1 MSRLNRKEEMKTMQ
15 NPFGLSVYTK
25 ISFRTSLILS
35 LLLFFILIAGYFG
48 LSYFRHVENPDD
60 KIIPSVS
67 QLFDGVK
74 NSVSVDRNGDR
85 PIIVDTLAS
94 LKRFFLGVIFGS
106 LIGVTLGLLMG
117 MFPLFEALFLRFV
130 LFFGKIPPL
139 AIMPILFVFAGIGE
153 ELKVILIA
161 VGIFFPI
168 ALDTY
173 FNVSPKSKK
182 GIPEQQLVKALS
194 LGIGT
199 PSLFGSI
206 VVPQIMPS
214 ILNTIRLN
222 LLNAW
227 LFLIASEAIA
237 AEAGLGYRIF
247 LVRRYL
253 AMDTIIP
260 YVFWIALL
268 SFLFDAALIFIIRRG
283 YPWFQ
288 EAEK

>member
-1 MSRLNRKEEMKTMQ
+1 MQ

-25 ISFRTSLILS
+25 ISFRTSLIFS
-35 LLLFFILIAGYFG
+35 LILFFVLIAGYFT
-48 LSYFRHVENPDD
+48 LSYVRHVENPVD
-60 KIIPSVS
+60 KIIPSAS

-74 NSVSVDRNGDR
+74 NAVSPDRNGER
-85 PIIVDTLAS
+85 PIIVDTFAS
-94 LKRFFLGVIFGS
+94 LKRFFLGL
-106 LIGVTLGLLMG
+106 LIGSFLGVSLGLSMG
-117 MFPLFEALFLRFV
+117 LFPFFEALFLRFV
-130 LFFGKIPPL
+130 LYFGKIPPL
-139 AIMPILFVFAGIGE
+139 AIMPVIFVFAGIGE

-161 VGIFFPI
+161 AGILFPI
-168 ALDTY
+168 AMDTY
-173 FNVSPKSKK
+173 LNVSPKSKK
-182 GIPEQQLVKALS
+182 GIPSQQLVKALS
-194 LGIGT
+194 LGIHT
-199 PSLFGSI
+199 PSVFASI
-206 VVPQIMPS
+206 VLPQIMPS
-214 ILNTIRLN
+214 ILNAIRMN

-268 SFLFDAALIFIIRRG
+268 SFLFDAALIFAIRRG